1 MTLIKTTTAGTAVHE
16 FSANLYKGG
25 RKKCKIS
32 RLLGKYYKYQLGSFS
47 DPFCYNTL
55 RNYFHKSTTSIKV
68 ITSINS
74 KINMYQF
81 LKDELSADYL

>member
-1 MTLIKTTTAGTAVHE
+1 MDFHRT
-16 FSANLYKGG
+16 S
-25 RKKCKIS
+25 
-32 RLLGKYYKYQLGSFS
+32 YQLGSFP

-55 RNYFHKSTTSIKV
+55 SSYFHKSTTSIKV